1 MASKLDPAQAKL
13 LGAQI
18 KMSRQSRSLSMQE
31 VATQC
36 GMHHS
41 QLSRLEC
48 GQFKRLSGNVQV
60 VFSFLQIK
68 PHELVASSTGVAQ
81 LHARLDALVNR
92 DPRSA
97 VLLAALLDA
106 LDTLQPHV

>member
-13 LGAQI
+13 LGTQI
-18 KMSRQSRSLSMQE
+18 KMSRQSRSFSLQE
-31 VATQC
+31 VAAQC

-48 GQFKRLSGNVQV
+48 GRFKRLSGNVQIV
-60 VFSFLQIK
+60 CSFLQIK
-68 PHELVASSTGVAQ
+68 PYELVASSTGVAQ
-81 LHARLDALVNR
+81 LHARLDVLVSR

-97 VLLAALLDA
+97 ALLAALLDA
-106 LDTLQPHV
+106 LDTLQPHG